1 MNNSEL
7 KSKLSKSVEF
17 LVSDLSQIRAGR
29 VSPALVSDIAV
40 EAYPGTFMTVK
51 ELGSITVMDPNNLA
65 IVVWDAGVIDAV
77 INGIRNCGLS
87 LGVIKE
93 ADRIR
98 VNVPA
103 LTEERR
109 VEFTKSVS
117 EKVEN
122 CKNAIRSIRQDAM
135 KDIDRDFS
143 DKAITEDEKFK
154 QKEEV
159 ESIVKEF
166 IEEADTLGDNKK
178 KELMTV

>member
-1 MNNSEL
+1 MYL
-7 KSKLSKSVEF
+7 L
-17 LVSDLSQIRAGR
+17 R
-29 VSPALVSDIAV
+29 
-40 EAYPGTFMTVK
+40 
-51 ELGSITVMDPNNLA
+51 
-65 IVVWDAGVIDAV
+65 
-77 INGIRNCGLS
+77 
-87 LGVIKE
+87 VIKE